1 MRLALLAASLLALAS
16 CGGDA
21 PPPEADAPA
30 GPEAT
35 AFITEN
41 AEPQAYD
48 RIDETGIA
56 RDAAGR
62 PFTYALLGET
72 LPAFTGPM
80 VGGGTFDSTALEG
93 WTVIDVWGI
102 WCSDCMAD
110 APYVAALARAIDQ
123 DPDLAFISI
132 HTPPSAA
139 RADEAFGR
147 YGSVEAYF
155 DARGIGYP
163 TVIDT
168 DAAIRD
174 LLRVVWT
181 PSYLLVA
188 PDGRIVAFRTDLS
201 AAGGEPVKDFLKDVA
216 EVKRDNRA
224 AEPRA
229 ALAIGPGGVGGL
241 TAETVFAR
249 PALERAFP
257 DHVVIADTGMTE
269 GEAYPRFRIAAADA
283 PDVALLHILPTWDR
297 AHVHMAIARDPS
309 VTGPAGEVIGETRL
323 ADVPEAERV
332 TCLEGLEE
340 DAERLI
346 CGRSEAADFYRV
358 FAAPDGYDGYFP
370 AAGPEVKADGVLV
383 EMRYLPPRPVPADAG
398 AGDGG

>member
-1 MRLALLAASLLALAS
+1 MRLAFFAASLLALAA
-16 CGGDA
+16 CGGEA
-21 PPPEADAPA
+21 PPPDADAPA

-35 AFITEN
+35 VFITEN
-41 AEPQAYD
+41 AQPQAYD

-62 PFTYALLGET
+62 PFSYALLGER
-72 LPAFTGPM
+72 LPAFTGRR
-80 VGGGTFDSTALEG
+80 VGGGTFDSTGLEG
-93 WTVIDVWGI
+93 WTVLDVWGI
-102 WCSDCMAD
+102 WCSDCMSD

-123 DPDLAFISI
+123 DPDLAFLSI

-155 DARGIGYP
+155 AERGIGYP
-163 TVIDT
+163 TVIDA
-168 DAAIRD
+168 DASIRD
-174 LLRVVWT
+174 LLGVVWT
-181 PSYLLVA
+181 PSYLLVS

-201 AAGGEPVKDFLKDVA
+201 VAGGEPVKDFLKDVA
-216 EVKRDNRA
+216 RVKRDHA
-224 AEPRA
+224 APQPVA
-229 ALAIGPGGVGGL
+229 GLTIGPGGVGGL
-241 TAETVFAR
+241 TAQTVFAR

-257 DHVVIADTGMTE
+257 GHVVIADRGMSE
-269 GEAYPRFRIAAADA
+269 SEAYPRFRIAAANA

-297 AHVHMAIARDPS
+297 AHVRMAIARDPS
-309 VTGPAGEVIGETRL
+309 VTGPAGEVIGKTRL
-323 ADVPEAERV
+323 ADVPEAERFA
-332 TCLEGLEE
+332 CMGGLEE

-346 CGRSEAADFYRV
+346 CGRSEAAEFYRV
-358 FAAPDGYDGYFP
+358 FAAPEGFEGLFP

-383 EMRYLPPRPVPADAG
+383 EMRYVPQRPLPAG